1 MGEERRGR
9 EGLVAEACWPV
20 VTMTSALRCSARG
33 SHECCSLHHAGSPC
47 TGASAHPGP
56 ETKEFTEI
64 QRTRSSTSGLITSRS
79 LGCVTSGT

>member
-9 EGLVAEACWPV
+9 EGLVAEAGWPV

-47 TGASAHPGP
+47 TGASAHPG
-56 ETKEFTEI
+56 T
-64 QRTRSSTSGLITSRS
+64 TRDPKPRNSRRS
-79 LGCVTSGT
+79 RELDHRPQDS